1 MVSNT
6 RRRCKNCRFWF
17 APGLFRQRGE
27 GDCINPKMGQLVM
40 CLSMAHE
47 DHPDEYPHI
56 NTVAREQF
64 RTHGEFGCVLYEE

>member
-1 MVSNT
+1 MPSNM
-6 RRRCKNCRFWF
+6 RRKCGNCRYWF
-17 APGLFRQRGE
+17 APGHYRQLGE

-47 DHPDEYPHI
+47 EHPDEYPHI

-64 RTHGEFGCVLYEE
+64 RTHVEFGCILFDE